1 MRFGSQGPSIMN
13 LAVDPDSMGLDSE
26 LIRVPFSNLIE
37 RSIPFDPI
45 LPHSPDFWLGMID
58 DD

>member
-1 MRFGSQGPSIMN
+1 MN